1 MLVGN
6 IKSLCQERRR
16 QKTEEIGRS
25 LSEEHLEEQKMKTKK
40 RQKILKGHEE
50 KIQKKS

>member
-25 LSEEHLEEQKMKTKK
+25 LSEEHLEEQKMKTRKDKK
-40 RQKILKGHEE
+40 NI
-50 KIQKKS
+50 